1 MDEIVSVHAAKTHL
15 SRLLAR
21 VEAGEVIA
29 IARGRTPVAK
39 LVPIAPKAK
48 REFGAMRGKINIGP
62 EFFEPLPEDEL
73 DRWDQWRV
81 RLLLDTHTLI
91 WWLAGDQSLS
101 ADAQAALIDSGNE
114 VFVSAAS
121 AWEIATKYRLG
132 RLPRAAALAV
142 DVFGALASQG
152 FIELPITVLHG
163 QTAGSLPG
171 PHRDPFDRMLI
182 AQATLAGLVLVS
194 NETVFDRYAVRRLWW
209 GPAPNRVATSATTAA
224 E

>member
-1 MDEIVSVHAAKTHL
+1 
-15 SRLLAR
+15 
-21 VEAGEVIA
+21 
-29 IARGRTPVAK
+29 
-39 LVPIAPKAK
+39 
-48 REFGAMRGKINIGP
+48 
-62 EFFEPLPEDEL
+62 
-73 DRWDQWRV
+73 V

-194 NETVFDRYAVRRLWW
+194 NETVFDRYAVRRLW
-209 GPAPNRVATSATTAA
+209 
-224 E
+224 